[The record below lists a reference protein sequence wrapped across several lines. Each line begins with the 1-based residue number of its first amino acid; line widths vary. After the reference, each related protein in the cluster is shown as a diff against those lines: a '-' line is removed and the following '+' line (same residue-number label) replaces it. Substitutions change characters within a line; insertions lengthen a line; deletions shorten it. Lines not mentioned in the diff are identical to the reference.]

1 MKRKNTFKIAI
12 AIVVFIAAIY
22 SMIFMTN
29 IFIVEN
35 CTIIPQIATIDD
47 DALSESILGQNIF
60 ILNAAEVMAML
71 EENPEVKSVTLR
83 RNFPDSIEI
92 DVIVREK
99 IIQVE
104 YMNGTIGVASD
115 GYVMDY
121 ETLPVEGLSGDY
133 LRVKGFEFERF
144 ERNSVIVTDEY
155 KLLEN
160 IIMLAKFLKN
170 DIEEKVDF
178 VFIEDNHL
186 ILQIQKDFL
195 VDFGLLDDPIENKLE
210 KMKLILQ
217 DLSSKNI
224 NRGIINM
231 RYEKNP
237 VYYPIH

>member
-12 AIVVFIAAIY
+12 AIAVFIVAIY
-22 SMIFMTN
+22 TIVFMTN

-35 CTIIPQIATIDD
+35 CSIMPKIATVYD

-60 ILNAAEVMAML
+60 ILNAEEVMTML

-83 RNFPDSIEI
+83 RHFPDSIEI
-92 DVIVREK
+92 DVILREK

-104 YMNGTIGVASD
+104 YMNGTIGIAAD

-121 ETLPVEGLSGDY
+121 EPFPEEGLSGDY

-144 ERNSVIVTDEY
+144 ARNSVIVTDKYEV
-155 KLLEN
+155 LEN

-170 DIEEKVDF
+170 DIEEKTDF

-195 VDFGLLDDPIENKLE
+195 VDFGLLDDPIEDKLE

-237 VYYPIH
+237 VYYPIY